1 MLSTRGETSN
11 KEALI
16 MKLEIISRNYKVSDH
31 LKSVIAD
38 KVEKFARYFEDDAV
52 MKVSLKQIGK
62 DKYGMEITVFFSGNN
77 IVRSEVISDNMYN
90 NIDVA
95 LPKIEG
101 QIRKYRT
108 KLGKK
113 IKQSAIDEMAPAEKA
128 EIPSDKVVRKKN
140 FALHKMS
147 VSEAIAEMDLVD
159 HTFYVFLNEENG
171 MVNVVYRREDG
182 GCGLIDLVY

>member
-62 DKYGMEITVFFSGNN
+62 DKYGMEI
-77 IVRSEVISDNMYN
+77 
-90 NIDVA
+90 
-95 LPKIEG
+95 
-101 QIRKYRT
+101 
-108 KLGKK
+108 
-113 IKQSAIDEMAPAEKA
+113 KQ
-128 EIPSDKVVRKKN
+128 
-140 FALHKMS
+140 
-147 VSEAIAEMDLVD
+147 
-159 HTFYVFLNEENG
+159 
-171 MVNVVYRREDG
+171 
-182 GCGLIDLVY
+182 